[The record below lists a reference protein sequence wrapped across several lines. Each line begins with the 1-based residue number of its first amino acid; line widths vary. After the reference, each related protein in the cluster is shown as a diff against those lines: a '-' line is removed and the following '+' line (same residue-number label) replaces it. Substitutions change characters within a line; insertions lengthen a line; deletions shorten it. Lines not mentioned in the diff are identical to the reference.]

1 MGFAPKNAEPTP
13 ERRPLVTDQARIYR
27 LLQQHLDQQ
36 PVGFPAVW
44 SRADL
49 RVLRRMFTPEEAK
62 VARHLSYQPTPTDV
76 IVERASP
83 EFSAEQTGRL
93 LDSMFRRGAIG
104 WKARGGVGHWYVLPV
119 IVGMYEAQDGDPTP
133 DFLAAFDA
141 YTKTLGFGASL
152 LAASPPQ
159 MRTIPINQSIPVE
172 HNVATYDQIRALV
185 EESRGPF
192 VVLKC
197 VCRQRMALKSKP
209 CKQTSRLETC
219 LGFRDMAAMILRR
232 GHGREVTRDE
242 VLAILRQNEADGL
255 VLQPANARHPE
266 FICSCCGCCCGM
278 LSLQKSLPHP
288 VDFWTSNFRAE
299 VDGAVCA
306 HCGKC
311 VSRCQVNAVTLPR
324 SQGPARINSSR
335 CIGCGLC
342 VSTCPSQ
349 AVHLSRRVPETIP
362 PETDEDLYAEI
373 AAKKKGPWARR
384 RMLAKVVLG
393 MRQ

>member
-1 MGFAPKNAEPTP
+1 MA
-13 ERRPLVTDQARIYR
+13 DQDRIYR

-36 PVGFPAVW
+36 PVGFPATW

-49 RVLRRMFTPEEAK
+49 RFLRRMFTPDEAK
-62 VARHLSYQPTPTDV
+62 VALHLSSQPAPGDA
-76 IVERASP
+76 IVERTSA
-83 EFSAEQTGRL
+83 EFSAGQTGEL
-93 LDSMFRRGAIG
+93 LNSMFRKGSVG
-104 WKARGGVGHWYVLPV
+104 WKEKGGVDHWYVLPMV
-119 IVGMYEAQDGDPTP
+119 VGMFEAQDGEPTP
-133 DFLAAFDA
+133 DFLADADA
-141 YTKTLGFGASL
+141 YMKTLGYGASL
-152 LAASPPQ
+152 LAVSPPQ

-185 EESRGPF
+185 DQSRGPF
-192 VVLKC
+192 VVLNC
-197 VCRQRMALKSKP
+197 ICRQRMALKNKR

-219 LGFRDMAAMILRR
+219 LAFDDMAAMVLRR
-232 GHGREVTRDE
+232 DHGREVTRDE
-242 VLAILRQNEADGL
+242 VLAILRQNEDDGL

-266 FICSCCGCCCGM
+266 FVCSCCGCCCGM
-278 LSLQKSLPHP
+278 LSMQKMLPHP

-299 VDGAVCA
+299 VDSAVCS

-324 SQGPARINSSR
+324 AKGPARINASR

-349 AVHLSRRVPETIP
+349 AVHLSKRVPETIP
-362 PETDEDLYAEI
+362 PETEEDLYAEI
-373 AAKKKGPWARR
+373 AAKKKGSWARR